1 MKLLS
6 LINLLKLGLSGWAG
20 VRSGGH
26 PQSHSRQHEQ
36 IKGSSDGKRGAN
48 NLMMEVGPRAR
59 RILIDD
65 PRKKDSWE
73 FRVRADRR
81 VAEVPS
87 SCCSCKWLG
96 LILQQ

>member
-1 MKLLS
+1 M
-6 LINLLKLGLSGWAG
+6 G
-20 VRSGGH
+20 SGGH
-26 PQSHSRQHEQ
+26 PQSHSRQREQ

-65 PRKKDSWE
+65 PRRKDSRE

-87 SCCSCKWLG
+87 EESTSGWSDWNKVLVLVVNG
-96 LILQQ
+96 LA